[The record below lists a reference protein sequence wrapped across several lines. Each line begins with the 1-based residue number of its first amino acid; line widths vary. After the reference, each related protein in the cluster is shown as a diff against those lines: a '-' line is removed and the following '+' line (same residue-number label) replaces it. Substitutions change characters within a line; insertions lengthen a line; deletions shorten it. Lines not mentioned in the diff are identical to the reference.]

1 MAWIKLD
8 DRMAEHPKLI
18 AAGPLASYLHICA
31 IQYANRNRTDGFIP
45 ARAIYTLID
54 LGGYGV
60 VRGVYGKD
68 ADPDYSEIHA
78 IELAD
83 ALVTGGLWERVP
95 NGYQVHDYLEYQ
107 SSAAEIDQYRAK
119 DRARKQPPPLE
130 ESDGSTNGIHT
141 ESARIPET
149 SARIPPRKTE
159 TKTKTENEN
168 VEVPFSAEN
177 GRAAPA
183 ATPPL
188 KVPKPNRL
196 AQVIDL
202 IRDAD
207 LEPNVRGQDT
217 RAVKDCRASPADI
230 AATYV
235 AIARDE
241 FGDNFTGLKLSIATA
256 CAHVDGWRARQ
267 QRQLHHRPPDG
278 FLGAS
283 PRAHVTR
290 TRGGI
295 FG

>member
-54 LGGYGV
+54 LGGFGQ

-68 ADPDYSEIHA
+68 AEPEYGA
-78 IELAD
+78 VYAQELAD
-83 ALVTGGLWERVP
+83 ALVVSGLWEQVDA
-95 NGYQVHDYLEYQ
+95 GYHIHDYLDYQ
-107 SSAAEIDQYRAK
+107 NSAADIEEYRAR
-119 DRARKQPPPLE
+119 DRARKPRAAHV
-130 ESDGSTNGIHT
+130 ESADSPNGIHV
-141 ESARIPET
+141 ESARIPAPKKE
-149 SARIPPRKTE
+149 KKE
-159 TKTKTENEN
+159 EEVEGD
-168 VEVPFSAEN
+168 VEVPLSAES
-177 GRAAPA
+177 GRAAAA
-183 ATPPL
+183 ATPPRAVL
-188 KVPKPNRL
+188 RRDRL

-207 LEPNVRGQDT
+207 LEPNIRGQDAK
-217 RAVKDCRASPADI
+217 AVKDCRAAPADI

-235 AIARDE
+235 AIARGE
-241 FGDNFTGLKLSIATA
+241 FGDEFMLRKLSITTA
-256 CAHVDGWRARQ
+256 SAHVDGWRARQ
-267 QRQLHHRPPDG
+267 HQQAHHPPPDG

-283 PRAHVTR
+283 PRARAPR
-290 TRGGI
+290 TKGGI